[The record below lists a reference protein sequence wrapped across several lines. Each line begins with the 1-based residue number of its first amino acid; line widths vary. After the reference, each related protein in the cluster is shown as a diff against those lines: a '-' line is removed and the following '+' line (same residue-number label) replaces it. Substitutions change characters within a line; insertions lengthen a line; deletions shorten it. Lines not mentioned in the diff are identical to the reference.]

1 MGADS
6 PLREVVHIIAKLRP
20 VEYPLL
26 PQVEELSMRMAAV
39 ACVNVCGVKLVPLK
53 HVEADQPFVLG
64 GGRKFLTVRRLDRAR
79 TRNIQCEDF
88 ALILGAAS
96 AEKYQPPGQLRDHT
110 EHPSPDT
117 QIGH

>member
-6 PLREVVHIIAKLRP
+6 PLSELVHIIAKLRTL
-20 VEYPLL
+20 EYPLL

-53 HVEADQPFVLG
+53 HVEDDQPFVLG
-64 GGRKFLTVRRLDRAR
+64 GGRKFLTVHRLDRVR

-88 ALILGAAS
+88 ALILGAAP
-96 AEKYQPPGQLRDHT
+96 AEKYQPPWPATR
-110 EHPSPDT
+110 PY
-117 QIGH
+117 